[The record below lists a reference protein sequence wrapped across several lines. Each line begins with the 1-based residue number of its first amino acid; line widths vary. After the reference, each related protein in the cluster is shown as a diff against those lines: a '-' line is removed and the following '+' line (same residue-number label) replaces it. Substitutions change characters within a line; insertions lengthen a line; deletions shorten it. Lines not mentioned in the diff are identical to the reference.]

1 MNTKTLIYF
10 WNFLKRPDIIAPTLM
25 ETNPFAGKS
34 MLRAYVLPWCAVIT
48 AATFVSYIFFTRDFR
63 LETAV
68 IKSLFE
74 FLTFLSSYFAAVA
87 VCKVSNRLIFRREI
101 DKYKCEVII
110 AYGFLLL
117 YALRIVMC
125 ILPHMFF
132 LKVLLLYIFYILWIL
147 AEQILK
153 YKDSEKQYF
162 MLVNGASIIV
172 FPYLIE
178 KILFL
183 LTPNIGL

>member
-1 MNTKTLIYF
+1 
-10 WNFLKRPDIIAPTLM
+10 
-25 ETNPFAGKS
+25 
-34 MLRAYVLPWCAVIT
+34 
-48 AATFVSYIFFTRDFR
+48 
-63 LETAV
+63 
-68 IKSLFE
+68 
-74 FLTFLSSYFAAVA
+74 
-87 VCKVSNRLIFRREI
+87 
-101 DKYKCEVII
+101 
-110 AYGFLLL
+110 LLL